1 MPAKFVKASSWSLG
15 PLCVSDPI
23 MLTMS
28 LDGLLPDCTPLTG
41 IVGYNVFRR
50 SVMQVCV
57 CVCVMGVRGGG
68 GCYSV
73 FRWAVIQVCVQVGCR
88 AEVCGEVMLL
98 VVFS

>member
-1 MPAKFVKASSWSLG
+1 M
-15 PLCVSDPI
+15 
-23 MLTMS
+23 
-28 LDGLLPDCTPLTG
+28 
-41 IVGYNVFRR
+41 
-50 SVMQVCV
+50 CV
-57 CVCVMGVRGGG
+57 CYGGEGGG